1 MADPEGPAE
10 MPAPLDEPRAG
21 CLVRPGT
28 ARDRALRMA
37 APWIAH
43 DLPWVVVA
51 GGEEASGWL
60 DAGAWAVL
68 QPGLPEGVAERTA
81 DSLFEKV
88 LGARQANPLTGL
100 PGNRSIGA
108 ALSSLLGG
116 AGGSA
121 AYVDIEDFK
130 PFNDYY
136 GFARGDAVIRL
147 LGGLLSECLPG
158 CFVGHV
164 GGDDF
169 VCSGDG
175 DVLERGLAECRE
187 AFRSRVA
194 AFYGERDRSRGG
206 IETLDRNGRFRFF
219 HFLDIT
225 AVIVDPRC
233 ASSVEE
239 LAGMAGQEKKR
250 RKGDLLPQPV
260 RDCAEGLEVLLRD
273 GRYGERDA
281 KAVIEAAGIAGDRRM
296 TSLLASLL
304 EGGTGSGIRKSAAL
318 SLGFLPGPDT
328 FRLLTAAAGD
338 PSPHVRTRAVE
349 ALALSGDE
357 RAAGMV
363 RAACSDSSTW
373 VRRAAL
379 RALGAVGSPGSM
391 EFLLSRASDLSGGRD
406 AREER
411 RAALEGLALR
421 PCPMASG
428 PLGEL
433 LGIRGYEPRDA
444 LWTALAASGEEGALL
459 VRDHAVSEVGAAAA
473 LPRINPASLSPRAL
487 GLLEDAAVDLLE
499 TPSATAA
506 LRFLAGVPAPAGRRL
521 QRALEETASRSEGGE
536 FGLVVTV
543 MEKRRITPGSEFLSV
558 LSARIEKR
566 PHAFRQ
572 EDVTA
577 LLRLSAGGPRPGSLL
592 PFLRSRSR
600 ETAVAASRA
609 VLQILAGDLARS

>member
-1 MADPEGPAE
+1 M
-10 MPAPLDEPRAG
+10 
-21 CLVRPGT
+21 
-28 ARDRALRMA
+28 ALRMV

-43 DLPWVVVA
+43 GLPWVVVA
-51 GGEEASGWL
+51 EADEASGWL

-68 QPGLPEGVAERTA
+68 QPGLPDGVPERTA
-81 DSLFEKV
+81 EALFEKV

-108 ALSSLLGG
+108 ALAALLGG
-116 AGGSA
+116 SGGSA

-147 LGGLLSECLPG
+147 LGGLLRAGLPG

-169 VCSGDG
+169 VCAGDG
-175 DVLERGLAECRE
+175 EVLERGLADCRE
-187 AFRSRVA
+187 AFRSRVV
-194 AFYGERDRSRGG
+194 AFYNERDRPRGG
-206 IETLDRNGRFRFF
+206 IETLDRNGRYRFF
-219 HFLDIT
+219 PFLDIT
-225 AVIVDPRC
+225 TVMVDPRC

-239 LAGMAGQEKKR
+239 LAGMAGLEKKR

-260 RDCAEGLEVLLRD
+260 RDCAGGLEVLLRE

-296 TSLLASLL
+296 TALLTSLL
-304 EGGTGSGIRKSAAL
+304 EGGSGSGIRKSAAL
-318 SLGFLPGPDT
+318 SLGFLQGPDT
-328 FRLLTAAAGD
+328 FRLLSCAAGD

-357 RAAGMV
+357 RAAGIV
-363 RAACSDSSTW
+363 EAACRDSSTW

-379 RALGAVGSPGSM
+379 RALGAVGSAGSL
-391 EFLLSRASDLSGGRD
+391 ELLLSRASHASEGRD

-411 RAALEGLALR
+411 RAALEGIALR
-421 PCPMASG
+421 PCPEAAG

-433 LGIRGYEPRDA
+433 LGVRGYEPRDA
-444 LWTALAASGEEGALL
+444 LWAALAASGEEGALL
-459 VRDHAVSEVGAAAA
+459 VREHAASESEAAAA
-473 LPRINPASLSPRAL
+473 LPRVNPASLSPRTL
-487 GLLEDAAVDLLE
+487 GLLEDAAVGLLE
-499 TPSATAA
+499 TPSAPAA
-506 LRFLAGVPAPAGRRL
+506 LRFLAGVPAPGGRRL
-521 QRALEETASRSEGGE
+521 HRALERMAARSEGGE
-536 FGLVVTV
+536 FGLVLTV
-543 MEKRRITPGSEFLSV
+543 MEKRRLPPGADFLSE
-558 LSARIEKR
+558 LSARIERR

-577 LLRLSAGGPRPGSLL
+577 VLRMSADGTRPGSLL